1 MLKRF
6 YPNIYVSSI
15 HKINYAELIKKGKTH
30 LLFDLDNTIAPF
42 DIEEPDDE
50 TILFFK
56 KLVEKGFKICII
68 SNNKRKRVEL
78 FNQSLQLDIFP
89 EAGKPKLKGIKKA
102 IEQIEGTKETTA
114 IIGDQMFTDMWVGNR
129 LGIYSILVKP
139 IANRDE
145 FTVKLKRGAEKKVLK
160 QYIKYKEKNRKYNI
174 YK

>member
-6 YPNIYVSSI
+6 YPNKYVKDIYS
-15 HKINYAELIKKGKTH
+15 INYDKLFINGKIH

-42 DIEEPDDE
+42 DITEPNDR

-68 SNNKRKRVEL
+68 SNNKRKRVEH
-78 FNQSLQLDIFP
+78 FNKALQLKIYP
-89 EAGKPKLKGIKKA
+89 EAGKPKLTGIKNA
-102 IEQIEGTKETTA
+102 IKSIGGTRYSTV

-129 LGIYSILVKP
+129 LKIYSILVKP

-145 FTVKLKRGAEKKVLK
+145 FTVRLKRGLEKRVLK
-160 QYIKYKEKNRKYNI
+160 TYLINKNKI
-174 YK
+174 